1 MSGTTTN
8 NLVPVTLNV
17 LAKQVAPLL
26 LAAQLEGINI
36 SGAEIDGVAVSD
48 AILDAS
54 KTALDDQKDTA
65 SGVAAL
71 SADLGLMLNGFEV
84 LGVSADGHLL
94 IKASLPKTDPGI
106 PGALWNNGQYVGI
119 SGEI

>member
-26 LAAQLEGINI
+26 VAAQLQGINI

-48 AILDAS
+48 AIADAS
-54 KTALDDQKDTA
+54 KTALDSQKDAA

-71 SADLGLMLNGFEV
+71 SSDLGLMLNGVEV
-84 LGVSADGHLL
+84 MGASADGHLL
-94 IKASLPKTDPGI
+94 IKVDLPITDPGI
-106 PGALWNNGQYVGI
+106 SGALWNNGQYVMVSAG
-119 SGEI
+119 